1 MLGPKMNVLAGLV
14 AALGVFVTGGV
25 AESGG
30 KSFTLRKVSD
40 MKMRGTLTK
49 SSSQRPGHQDS

>member
-1 MLGPKMNVLAGLV
+1 MPGPKMNVLAGLV
-14 AALGVFVTGGV
+14 AALGVFVTGVV

-40 MKMRGTLTK
+40 MKRRGMLTE
-49 SSSQRPGHQDS
+49 SSSQRPGYQDS